1 MKIVFLD
8 RDGVINEFP
17 GNGKYVTK
25 IKDFHFIPGSLE
37 AIRVLTEAGY
47 KIFVISNQAGVG
59 KGVYSMDK
67 LKRIDSRMIRAV
79 INNGGKIRKSF
90 YCTHRSDA
98 GCDCRK
104 PGIGLLKKA
113 LKSLNKTI
121 SHAQKAFFVGDTEGD
136 IKTGHNAGCKT
147 IFVLSG
153 RESRRHVL
161 KWSIKP
167 DYIVD
172 NLRAAVDII
181 QYNENPSRPRNSR
194 SRA

>member
-17 GNGKYVTK
+17 GNGNYVTK

-37 AIRVLTEAGY
+37 AIRLLTEKGY

-59 KGVYSMDK
+59 KGVYSLDK
-67 LKRIDSRMIRAV
+67 LNRINAHMLKNVQGA
-79 INNGGKIRKSF
+79 GGKIRKSF

-121 SHAQKAFFVGDTEGD
+121 THAQKAFFVGDTEGD

-147 IFVLSG
+147 IFSLSG
-153 RESRRHVL
+153 REDRRYMR
-161 KWSIKP
+161 KWEVKP
-167 DYIVD
+167 DHIVKD
-172 NLRAAVDII
+172 LRAAVEII
-181 QYNENPSRPRNSR
+181 LQNENSRRTRNR
-194 SRA
+194 RGGA